1 MLEIILYIVLVVG
14 VVYFA
19 YLYRQ
24 KWNKVKEED
33 LGVAEISMK
42 PVEKIFESTK
52 VVTKKV
58 FGKIKSVDKSKI
70 LSFFKRIKVKGFLT
84 KIKGFLAKRKNIIK
98 IIKKVFI
105 FLKEKV
111 RKVIIFTKRF
121 LKKVFGTLKKK
132 FSRKQRVDLTTTQI
146 ENNQERKEELIEEKA
161 LEEVVLSNQEAK
173 KSLFKKFTKDNGKID
188 DKSKEIL
195 AAFSKKGF
203 NLFSQAKRGFG
214 FAVKGSVNGVKKITG
229 KIEIKKALVFIQ
241 ELVKKVKIRVVSS
254 EEDKKLKKQLN
265 QKSDLA
271 FKPEVFLGE
280 LLKKTEKDEK
290 TRQVVEA
297 KAEVKQETL
306 DTKTAQLLEKEDI
319 VEKIEHEI
327 EEEIEKETIRII
339 EPQIKNINLR
349 NDQVSQETI
358 QKIEDELI
366 GQIID
371 DPKNIEAYKRLG
383 KIYYNQDKFE
393 YARESFEMAIKLGSG
408 DQKIKDL
415 LRDCEEK
422 IGK

>member
-1 MLEIILYIVLVVG
+1 
-14 VVYFA
+14 
-19 YLYRQ
+19 
-24 KWNKVKEED
+24 
-33 LGVAEISMK
+33 
-42 PVEKIFESTK
+42 
-52 VVTKKV
+52 
-58 FGKIKSVDKSKI
+58 
-70 LSFFKRIKVKGFLT
+70 
-84 KIKGFLAKRKNIIK
+84 
-98 IIKKVFI
+98 
-105 FLKEKV
+105 
-111 RKVIIFTKRF
+111 
-121 LKKVFGTLKKK
+121 
-132 FSRKQRVDLTTTQI
+132 
-146 ENNQERKEELIEEKA
+146 
-161 LEEVVLSNQEAK
+161 
-173 KSLFKKFTKDNGKID
+173 
-188 DKSKEIL
+188 
-195 AAFSKKGF
+195 
-203 NLFSQAKRGFG
+203 
-214 FAVKGSVNGVKKITG
+214 
-229 KIEIKKALVFIQ
+229 
-241 ELVKKVKIRVVSS
+241 VKKVKIRVVSS